1 MDSNPAS
8 PYAADERLRIVMVGK
23 TGAGKSAT
31 GNIIIE
37 RRVFKS
43 TSASSSV
50 TAECQKETSEFG
62 GQALAVVDTP
72 GLFDTKLSQE
82 QVVKEISK
90 CIFFAA
96 PGPHVFLVVIQP
108 NRFTKEEQETVKVIQ
123 KIFGDEAARYTMA
136 LFTHGDDLEADE
148 VSVEDLINGNKELSD
163 FISQCEGGYHVFNN
177 RQKDSSQVKELLKK
191 INTMVQRNGG
201 SSYSKEMFEEAEK
214 AIKAEMDRL
223 LEENPEMSEEAA
235 RRRAERENEFIR
247 ACLKGAIIGSILGP
261 AGAALGAAVAAVAL
275 KHKCVTQKHAC
286 FIQ

>member
-1 MDSNPAS
+1 MLMNDATQRCSRRTSQDRDGWENWS
-8 PYAADERLRIVMVGK
+8 WEECSRKHHLRK
-23 TGAGKSAT
+23 KS
-31 GNIIIE
+31 
-37 RRVFKS
+37 FKS
-43 TSASSSV
+43 TSASSSI

-62 GQALAVVDTP
+62 GQTLAVVDTP

-90 CIFFAA
+90 CISFAA

-108 NRFTKEEQETVKVIQ
+108 NRFTKEEQETVKIIQ

-148 VSVEDLINGNKELSD
+148 VSVEDLIDGNKELSD

-177 RQKDSSQVKELLKK
+177 REKDPSQVKELMKK

-201 SSYSKEMFEEAEK
+201 SCYSKEMFEEAEK

-223 LEENPEMSEEAA
+223 LEENPEMSEEEA
-235 RRRAERENEFIR
+235 RRRAERENEYIR
-247 ACLKGAIIGSILGP
+247 ACGIGASVGSVLGP
-261 AGAALGAAVAAVAL
+261 VGAAVGAGVAAVVVAL
-275 KHKCVTQKHAC
+275 KHACV
-286 FIQ
+286 IQ

>member
-23 TGAGKSAT
+23 TGAGKSAA

-62 GQALAVVDTP
+62 GQALGVVDTP

-90 CIFFAA
+90 CISFAA

-123 KIFGDEAARYTMA
+123 KIFGDEASRYTMA

-148 VSVEDLINGNKELSD
+148 VSVEDLIDGNKELND

-177 RQKDSSQVKELLKK
+177 RQKDSSQVKELLEK

-201 SSYSKEMFEEAEK
+201 SCYSKEMFEEAEK

-223 LEENPEMSEEAA
+223 LEENPEMSEEEA

-247 ACLKGAIIGSILGP
+247 ACLEGAIIGSILGP
-261 AGAALGAAVAAVAL
+261 LGAALGAGLAAAGVAL
-275 KHKCVTQKHAC
+275 KNKCVTQ
-286 FIQ
+286 

>member
-8 PYAADERLRIVMVGK
+8 PSDDLRIVMVGK
-23 TGAGKSAT
+23 TGAGKSAA

-90 CIFFAA
+90 CISFAA

-108 NRFTKEEQETVKVIQ
+108 NRFTKEEQETVKIIQ

-148 VSVEDLINGNKELSD
+148 VSVEDLIGGNKELND

-177 RQKDSSQVKELLKK
+177 RQKDSSQVKELLEK

-201 SSYSKEMFEEAEK
+201 SCYSKEMFEEAEK

-223 LEENPEMSEEAA
+223 LEENPEMSEEEA
-235 RRRAERENEFIR
+235 RRRAERENEFNR
-247 ACLKGAIIGSILGP
+247 ACLIGASVGSILGP
-261 AGAALGAAVAAVAL
+261 LGAALGAGLAAAVVAL
-275 KHKCVTQKHAC
+275 KNKCVTQ
-286 FIQ
+286 

>member
-8 PYAADERLRIVMVGK
+8 PSDAADERLRIVMVGK
-23 TGAGKSAT
+23 TGAGKSAA

-62 GQALAVVDTP
+62 GQALGVVDTP

-90 CIFFAA
+90 CISFAA

-123 KIFGDEAARYTMA
+123 KIFGDEASRYTMA

-148 VSVEDLINGNKELSD
+148 VSVEDLIDGNKELND

-177 RQKDSSQVKELLKK
+177 RQKDSSQVKELLEK

-201 SSYSKEMFEEAEK
+201 SCYSKEMFEEAEK

-223 LEENPEMSEEAA
+223 LEENPEMSEEEA

-247 ACLKGAIIGSILGP
+247 ACLEGAIIGSILGP
-261 AGAALGAAVAAVAL
+261 LGAALGAGLAAAGVAL
-275 KHKCVTQKHAC
+275 KNKCVTQ
-286 FIQ
+286 

>member
-23 TGAGKSAT
+23 TGAGKSAA

-62 GQALAVVDTP
+62 GQALGVVDTP

-123 KIFGDEAARYTMA
+123 KIFGDEASRYTMA

-177 RQKDSSQVKELLKK
+177 RRKDSSQVKELLEK

-201 SSYSKEMFEEAEK
+201 SCYSKEMLEEAEK
-214 AIKAEMDRL
+214 AIKAEMDQL
-223 LEENPEMSEEAA
+223 LEENPEMSEEEA
-235 RRRAERENEFIR
+235 RRRAERENEFTR
-247 ACLKGAIIGSILGP
+247 ACLIGAIILGP
-261 AGAALGAAVAAVAL
+261 LGEALGAGLAAAVVAL
-275 KHKCVTQKHAC
+275 KNKCVTQ
-286 FIQ
+286 